1 DKTGDASSVRSV
13 FPEDEVIITAKSSK
27 MIRLTANDIS
37 IQGRASSGVKL
48 LDIEDDDMVS
58 DFAVITE
65 EK

>member
-1 DKTGDASSVRSV
+1 
-13 FPEDEVIITAKSSK
+13 VIITAKSSK